1 MISAG
6 MYISTREIIH
16 SLHVII
22 ISSSHYIISN
32 NNILVITYIS

>member
-1 MISAG
+1 MISG
-6 MYISTREIIH
+6 MNISTREIIH

-22 ISSSHYIISN
+22 IFSSHYIIFN